1 MVPHLSGMEMGEIN
15 SERVGHPPA
24 MTTVIDF
31 GSGDVMKRWAVACV
45 AILCLCVGL
54 SVGQA
59 RGQNTAPT
67 TNYTQREYNGMSAC
81 LGLTDTA
88 FTNAAEKLQ
97 GISLADAKKFY
108 DGKLVGTQKDLALRT
123 VDKVYGD
130 SFTNAWDYAISIFG
144 ECAENVAGVRKDRS
158 GMAGY
163 CMLNSLIGTNAWDF
177 KKSGLPVEK
186 VYEYF
191 AKLNSVTP
199 HAIIDRVYASSKSRG
214 DIGVD
219 EWKSCMDPLVS
230 KSNSAPPPAPSI
242 PPQGGLTDKE
252 LADVASCVGP
262 AVTVWFDA
270 EQKLQGVRLEDLKK
284 QYESQPESNAKATA
298 LRLADKVYSDTFRA
312 VGFYAIQF
320 LDHCAQSDAKVASN
334 RMGVGNSCLR
344 NGYMAATASSL
355 KKTGVPS
362 DKAYEPFAEIYGTMA
377 SSIIDKVY
385 RRSASG
391 EDAGVA
397 EWKACVISSPTWTAN
412 QKAGEVLLAATPPGY
427 TIGLQNKTEKVIAKH
442 LYPPGE
448 TPAKWTEKLSVVA
461 FPELID
467 HTPTQFQKA
476 VQGPSESCKNGKVIS
491 TSVGQE
497 SGYAYAL
504 WSETCQASAPTS
516 ASTGA
521 ATGTTEFRLNKA
533 IQGRDNLYLITKSFE
548 FTPSEA
554 QIEQSR
560 AYLSSITVCDAKQSG
575 QPCPTPDAWRP

>member
-1 MVPHLSGMEMGEIN
+1 MAI
-15 SERVGHPPA
+15 
-24 MTTVIDF
+24 VIDC
-31 GSGDVMKRWAVACV
+31 GSGDVMKRWAVAGA
-45 AILCLCVGL
+45 AILYL

-59 RGQNTAPT
+59 RGQNTAPM
-67 TNYTQREYNGMSAC
+67 TNYTAREYNGMSVC
-81 LGLTDTA
+81 LGVTDTA
-88 FTNAAEKLQ
+88 WTNATQKLQ
-97 GISLADAKKFY
+97 GVSLADAKKHY
-108 DGKLVGTQKDLALRT
+108 DGKLEGTQKDLALRT

-130 SFTNAWDYAISIFG
+130 SFTNPWDYAVSFFG
-144 ECAENVAGVRKDRS
+144 ECAENIAGVRKDRS

-163 CMLNSLIGTNAWDF
+163 CMQNSMIGMTAWDY
-177 KKSGLPVEK
+177 KNAGLPVEK
-186 VYEYF
+186 VYEHF
-191 AKLNSVTP
+191 AKFNSATP
-199 HAIIDRVYASSKSRG
+199 HAIVDRVYAGSKARA
-214 DIGVD
+214 DIGLE
-219 EWKSCMDPLVS
+219 EWKSCMEPLVS
-230 KSNSAPPPAPSI
+230 KSNSAPPPAQSI

-262 AVTVWFDA
+262 ANMVWFDA
-270 EQKLQGVRLEDLKK
+270 EQKLKGVRLEDLKK
-284 QYESQPESNAKATA
+284 QYEAQPESKAKATA

-320 LDHCAQSDAKVASN
+320 LDQCAQSNANVASS

-344 NGYMAATASSL
+344 NGYFAATASAL
-355 KKTGVPS
+355 KKSGVPS

-385 RRSASG
+385 RRSASD

-412 QKAGEVLLAATPPGY
+412 QKAGEVLLAATPTGY
-427 TIGLQNKTEKVIAKH
+427 SIGLQNKTEKVIAKH
-442 LYPPGE
+442 LYPSGE

-497 SGYAYAL
+497 NGYAYAL
-504 WSETCQASAPTS
+504 WSETCQPGAPT
-516 ASTGA
+516 GA
-521 ATGTTEFRLNKA
+521 PTGTTEFRLNKA
-533 IQGRDNLYLITKSFE
+533 IQGRDNLYFITKSFE

-554 QIEQSR
+554 QIEQNR